1 MNDILKKLQD
11 LNLKLPKVATPVANY
26 LPYKIEQD
34 TIYISGQLP
43 MLEGKVAY
51 QGKLG
56 GNITVLQGQDAAK
69 LCLLNILAQVNHA
82 LEGKLENIESCVK
95 LGIFINSVADFI
107 DHAQVGNG
115 ASNLMVDL
123 LGDKGRHARFAM
135 GAHSLPLNAAVE
147 IDAIFKIK
155 K

>member
-1 MNDILKKLQD
+1 MSDILKKLQD
-11 LNLKLPKVATPVANY
+11 LKLELPAVAAPVANY

-34 TIYISGQLP
+34 VIYVSGQLP
-43 MLEGKVAY
+43 MLQGKVAY

-56 GNITVLQGQDAAK
+56 DKVNIEQGQEAAK

-82 LEGKLENIESCVK
+82 LAGKLENIESCVK
-95 LGIFINSVADFI
+95 LGIFINSIADFS

-115 ASNLMVDL
+115 ASNLIVEL